1 VNAHREW
8 SPKTSRIERTR
19 KVERPSFAV
28 AFDTLRDLAR
38 LRSLRAV
45 LEAAGAPDVPGK
57 AHALGPER
65 AVSLWKGMP
74 EEKDWALSPYLVE
87 VDEELLGWIR
97 EKLWSGGSWGI
108 LLESARSVE
117 DLRRHFRQ
125 WVVVEDP
132 NGDAMHFRFYDA
144 LVLREFLSAA
154 TGEETAD
161 FFGPVTKLFGVFDEP
176 GKKEPVIRAF
186 HKPWREATTR
196 VRR

>member
-19 KVERPSFAV
+19 KVDRPSLAV

-38 LRSLRAV
+38 LKSLRAV
-45 LEAAGAPDVPGK
+45 LEAVGAPDVPVK

-97 EKLWSGGSWGI
+97 ETLWSGGSWGI
-108 LLESARSVE
+108 LLESARPVE
-117 DLRRHFRQ
+117 DLRQHFRK

-144 LVLREFLSAA
+144 LVLRELLSAA
-154 TGEETAD
+154 TAEETAD
-161 FFGPVTKLFGVFDEP
+161 FFGPVTKLFGVYDEP